1 MPKMT
6 WTVTADAGA
15 TSFTSRVLS
24 LNITGGREQYLDTY
38 SGGQCVF
45 TINNNDNIAY
55 TVLYGKMITV
65 RGSYG
70 GADFDCDFWVQKI
83 TYNDYPGNTGLS
95 TATFTCADWISRAGR
110 INTNNLVIAQA
121 DCDDQLTYFDTAGV
135 LPADM
140 GVIGY
145 GSGSIA
151 SGTTYTG
158 TVNNYLN
165 FLVTTERGYCFVQQ
179 GLIYFIGRTFVSSL
193 APIATTIG
201 RTASDTQIAYQQ
213 LERIANG
220 FEFINTATVSPNG
233 LASQTSTNTTSVST
247 YGPAFYSSS
256 TVDYTT
262 TQASGNANWI
272 VNNFG
277 DPTAERF
284 FCSFTD
290 LAQNSTALN
299 SWLAQCFD
307 GNNRTVNFQ
316 YRPPGYVSD
325 LSENVVME
333 GYTINVT
340 PEQTTFDLSFS
351 PLRYYQFFTLNSTTL
366 GILDT
371 SRLGW

>member
-1 MPKMT
+1 MARYAWGIKNITTNVT
-6 WTVTADAGA
+6 WTSSVLSFNFTNGRQSYLDNYSAGA
-15 TSFTSRVLS
+15 SYIDNKQSTNFETAGFNFGENRFVKSDFM
-24 LNITGGREQYLDTY
+24 G
-38 SGGQCVF
+38 SGNAIF
-45 TINNNDNIAY
+45 
-55 TVLYGKMITV
+55 
-65 RGSYG
+65 S
-70 GADFDCDFWVQKI
+70 DFWVQKI

-95 TATFTCADWISRAGR
+95 TATFTCVDWISRAGR

-121 DCDDQLTYFDTAGV
+121 DCDDQLTYFETAGI

-140 GVIGY
+140 GVIAY

-262 TQASGNANWI
+262 TQASGNADWI

-290 LAQNSTALN
+290 LAQNGTALY
-299 SWLAQCFD
+299 SWLAECFD
-307 GNNRTVNFQ
+307 GNNRTVTFK
-316 YRPPGYVSD
+316 YRQPGDVSD

-351 PLRYYQFFTLNSTTL
+351 PLTYYQFFTLNSSL
-366 GILDT
+366 L
-371 SRLGW
+371 

>member
-6 WTVTADAGA
+6 WTVTADGGA

-38 SGGQCVF
+38 SGGQCVI
-45 TINNNDNIAY
+45 TLNNNDNFAA
-55 TVLYGKMITV
+55 TVEYGKMLTV
-65 RGSYG
+65 KGTYLAG
-70 GADFDCDFWVQKI
+70 DFNCHFWLQKI
-83 TYNDYPGNTGLS
+83 TYDDYPGDTGLS
-95 TATFTCADWISRAGR
+95 TVTFTCADFISRAGR
-110 INTNNLVIAQA
+110 IQATNFVIAQ
-121 DCDDQLTYFDTAGV
+121 DTCDNQLDTFSSSGI

-158 TVNNYLN
+158 TVTNYLN
-165 FLVTTERGYCFVQQ
+165 FLVTTERGYCFLEGNALQ
-179 GLIYFIGRTFVSSL
+179 FIGRTYVSTL
-193 APIATTIG
+193 APIVTKIG
-201 RTASDTQIAYQQ
+201 RTTSATKIAYQQ
-213 LERIANG
+213 FERIAAG

-233 LASQTSTNTTSVST
+233 LASQTSTNATSVST

-262 TQASGNANWI
+262 TQASGNADWI
-272 VNNFG
+272 ANNFD
-277 DPTAERF
+277 DPTQERF
-284 FCSFTD
+284 TCSFSD
-290 LAQNSTALN
+290 VAQNSDALE
-299 SWLAQCFD
+299 SWLYECFSS
-307 GNNRTVNFQ
+307 NNRTVNFE
-316 YRPPGYVSD
+316 YRPPNQLSD
-325 LSENVVME
+325 YSQDMVME
-333 GYTINVT
+333 GYKINVT

-351 PLRYYQFFTLNSTTL
+351 PLTYYQFFTLNSSTL

>member
-55 TVLYGKMITV
+55 TIQYGKKIEV
-65 RGSYG
+65 K
-70 GADFDCDFWVQKI
+70 GAYSTGFFNCYFWVQKI

-95 TATFTCADWISRAGR
+95 TATITCADWISRAGR
-110 INTNNLVIAQA
+110 INATNLVISQ
-121 DCDDQLTYFDTAGV
+121 DLTGQQLESFEYPGI
-135 LPADM
+135 LPSDM
-140 GVIGY
+140 EVST
-145 GSGSIA
+145 SGSQSTA
-151 SGTTYTG
+151 SGITYTG

-165 FLVTTERGYCFVQQ
+165 LLVTTERGYCSLILGAINFV
-179 GLIYFIGRTFVSSL
+179 GRAYVSNRPPIATKIGRTTSS
-193 APIATTIG
+193 T
-201 RTASDTQIAYQQ
+201 RIAYQQ
-213 LERIANG
+213 FERIANG

-233 LASQTSTNTTSVST
+233 LASQTSTNSTSVST

-262 TQASGNANWI
+262 TQASGNADWI

-290 LAQNSTALN
+290 LAQNGTALT
-299 SWLAQCFD
+299 SWLNECFQ
-307 GNNRTVNFQ
+307 NTNSTVNLE